1 MFTQYLRIFMCQ
13 TFLRTYP
20 KIYSGYTHMTIR
32 DDNKNDKCQKII
44 QSSLASAY
52 NNHKTQ
58 TQKYIL
64 PCTQMTKKKYN
75 DILL

>member
-1 MFTQYLRIFMCQ
+1 MCQ

-44 QSSLASAY
+44 QYSLASAY
-52 NNHKTQ
+52 NNHKC
-58 TQKYIL
+58 KLKNIYYHA
-64 PCTQMTKKKYN
+64 CK
-75 DILL
+75 